1 MTLEGSVRTL
11 AGTFILAS
19 IVLTLL
25 VSKYWLILTGFVGFN
40 LIQSSFTGFCPAEM
54 IFKRLFFSKKQSVAP
69 QQQ

>member
-19 IVLTLL
+19 VVLTLL
-25 VSKYWLILTGFVGFN
+25 VSEYWLILTAFVGVN

-54 IFKRLFFSKKQSVAP
+54 IFKRLFFSNKGAAAP